1 MFECTFFSKLLFVP
15 SGVKL
20 SMHKKKSGVFMWTE
34 AKQVKLLSFIKKT
47 PTEALDVN

>member
-1 MFECTFFSKLLFVP
+1 MYVFFSKLLFVP

-34 AKQVKLLSFIKKT
+34 AKQVYKKKN
-47 PTEALDVN
+47 ANRGA

>member
-1 MFECTFFSKLLFVP
+1 MNVRFFFSKLLFVP

-34 AKQVKLLSFIKKT
+34 AKQAAQLYKKKT